1 MAKIVSPFVAKEVEK
16 VHLKDDYYKQAK
28 EQFISCIKLLRQHN
42 VNVDDELM
50 EKVRRD
56 IKSHYKAIEVF

>member
-1 MAKIVSPFVAKEVEK
+1 MAKVSSPFVKSDESI
-16 VHLKDDYYKQAK
+16 HLKDDYYKQAK